1 MFQSIKPQSMIPT
14 YQVSHRNP
22 KISFVISLLF
32 PSIIFPIDRH
42 MLTTNNLRL
51 RKLQRDDYNRGFL
64 QVLAELTSVG
74 EVSELKFQST
84 FDSLPNDTYVY
95 VIEDVESGKVVAAAT
110 LLVEQK
116 FIHQCGK
123 VGHIEDVVVSSTYR
137 GQNLGRVLV
146 ERLSELAKQEGCY
159 KTILDCADH
168 NVTFYEKCGL
178 EVKGVEMGIYYH

>member
-1 MFQSIKPQSMIPT
+1 
-14 YQVSHRNP
+14 
-22 KISFVISLLF
+22 
-32 PSIIFPIDRH
+32 
-42 MLTTNNLRL
+42 MLTANDLRL

-74 EVSELKFQST
+74 EVSELKFQIT
-84 FDSLPNDTYVY
+84 FDNLPDDTYVY
-95 VIEDVESGKVVAAAT
+95 VIEDVQSGKVVAAAT

-123 VGHIEDVVVSSTYR
+123 VGHIEDVVVASNYR
-137 GQNLGRVLV
+137 RQNLGRSLV
-146 ERLSELAKQEGCY
+146 ERLSQIAEQEGCY

-168 NVTFYEKCGL
+168 NVLFYEKCGL

>member
-1 MFQSIKPQSMIPT
+1 
-14 YQVSHRNP
+14 
-22 KISFVISLLF
+22 
-32 PSIIFPIDRH
+32 
-42 MLTTNNLRL
+42 MLTNSEIRLRV

-74 EVSELKFQST
+74 EVSELKFLTT
-84 FDSLPNDTYVY
+84 FDKLPKNTHIYV
-95 VIEDVESGKVVAAAT
+95 VEGLETGEVVAAAT

-123 VGHIEDVVVSSTYR
+123 VGHIEDVVVASSYR
-137 GQNLGRVLV
+137 RQNLGRTLV
-146 ERLSELAKQEGCY
+146 EHLSQIAKQEGCY

-168 NVTFYEKCGL
+168 NVPFYEKCGL